1 MMKQSIKT
9 ELGRIIKS
17 KRIEKNFT
25 QNKVADATN
34 ISRNYLSDIE
44 NGRYVPSVDTLT
56 KIARFLNMDL
66 NFLLKMTE
74 IQDKI

>member
-1 MMKQSIKT
+1 MKQSIKT